1 MSHEIDFST
10 GEAAIAYAAGTEM
23 PWHGFG
29 KTLLPTDTVDEQ
41 AEKAGLAWSVLKAD
55 VQFTPKKLSFNASG
69 KFDMHDTEIASMKGQ
84 SVLYRSDTL
93 APLSVMSTN
102 RYNIVQPRD
111 ALEFFDKIAHT
122 GDLKLDVAGALK
134 GGKKI
139 WAIARVEGHSNIIG
153 RDAVRPFLLF
163 HTSFDG
169 SASTTVR
176 YVSER
181 VVCANTLAIAMDE
194 EIQGIKMRHSEK
206 FDHEKVH
213 EKLAKIHDAH
223 ARFVE
228 RAQLLTSKGINDKQ
242 LEELTVEIL
251 TRGNEAKKEST
262 DVRETRSFK
271 RMIAMFNGV
280 GLIGG
285 DLDGG
290 KNAWRLLN
298 VTTQLVDHERGKNR
312 ESGLDS
318 AWFGEGS
325 RIKQDAMELLAAL

>member
-1 MSHEIDFST
+1 MAHELDFST
-10 GEAAIAYAAGTEM
+10 GEAAIAYAANTPV

-55 VQFTPKKLSFNASG
+55 VQFTPKKLSFDDAG
-69 KFDMHDTEIASMKGQ
+69 KYDMHDTDIASMPGQ

-93 APLSVMSTN
+93 APLSVMSTK

-111 ALEFFDKIAHT
+111 ALEFFDKLAHT
-122 GDLKLDVAGALK
+122 SDLKLDVAGALK
-134 GGKKI
+134 GGKKV
-139 WAIARVEGHSNIIG
+139 WAIARVNETANIIG

-169 SASTTVR
+169 SAATTVR
-176 YVSER
+176 YVTER

-206 FDHEKVH
+206 FDAVKVH

-228 RAQLLTSKGINDKQ
+228 RAQLLTSKGVSDKQ

-251 TRGNEAKKEST
+251 TRGNEAKQLSS
-262 DVRETRSFK
+262 DIRETRSYK
-271 RMIAMFNGV
+271 KIIAMFNGV

-285 DLDGG
+285 DVDGG
-290 KNAWRLLN
+290 KSAWRLLN
-298 VTTQLVDHERGKNR
+298 TVTQLVDHERGKNR

-325 RIKQDAMELLAAL
+325 RIKQEAMELLVEL